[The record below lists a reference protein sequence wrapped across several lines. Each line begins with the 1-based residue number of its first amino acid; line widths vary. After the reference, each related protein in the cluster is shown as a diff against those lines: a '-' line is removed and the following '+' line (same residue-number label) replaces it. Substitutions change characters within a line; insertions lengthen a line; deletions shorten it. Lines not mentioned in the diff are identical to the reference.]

1 MQHAHTKTLFHTPLQ
16 KIRYN
21 KHRKLHTNFL
31 KVTAFPSIGFPIQEH
46 IEDFLLRL
54 SLIKFISMLGK
65 KGWHGLHGVN
75 PTLGNAIS
83 LEKYV

>member
-1 MQHAHTKTLFHTPLQ
+1 M
-16 KIRYN
+16 
-21 KHRKLHTNFL
+21 
-31 KVTAFPSIGFPIQEH
+31 GFPIQEH

-75 PTLGNAIS
+75 PTLGNAMS
-83 LEKYV
+83 LEK